1 MFKST
6 YTDGN
11 IFISDTFPIAAKYL
25 LYLNKYSLEI
35 IYFNTFLS
43 FAPLLD

>member
-11 IFISDTFPIAAKYL
+11 IFISGTFPIAAICL
-25 LYLNKYSLEI
+25 LYLNKYTLEI
-35 IYFNTFLS
+35 VYFNTFSS